1 MADDY
6 ESLKK
11 NVTTYGMYL
20 LAFSGEKNPYYK
32 GVWCI
37 RMQLA
42 YLDNKAKHFTAQY
55 CREITWA
62 IIIDCCHF
70 FDQLLVEEDF
80 TD

>member
-20 LAFSGEKNPYYK
+20 LAFSGEKIPYCK